1 MKDTVDLIEI
11 WMPVKEGGQAIT
23 FPDNKQMK
31 LVVYIHRTS
40 K

>member
-31 LVVYIHRTS
+31 RVVYIHRTS